1 MKNIQQNG
9 NTAKPSV
16 INTLKGNPKW
26 LDHYKSRLGSRIS
39 AILDRRSTIFHL
51 NLKFLKQSNM
61 TLKEKI
67 NKDYIEAFK
76 AKNTVA
82 KNLLSVI
89 KGEIQTIEKNTSVEN
104 LSDEDVTKILN
115 KNVKS
120 LKETIKSL
128 APIDGN
134 GEGIVHA
141 VVELAIVES
150 YLPTQL
156 SVEEIQSKID
166 ALVMSGVKNMGM
178 IMKEFNSLPVDKK
191 VVSELVKKAI
201 V

>member
-76 AKNTVA
+76 SKNTVA

-89 KGEIQTIEKNTSVEN
+89 KGEIQTIEKNTGVEN
-104 LSDEDVTKILN
+104 LSDEDVIKILN
-115 KNVKS
+115 KTVKS
-120 LKETIKSL
+120 LKETLTSVTESEKMMYVQTELS
-128 APIDGN
+128 
-134 GEGIVHA
+134 IVD
-141 VVELAIVES
+141 S

-166 ALVMSGVKNMGM
+166 ALVASGMKNMGM
-178 IMKEFNSLPVDKK
+178 ILLSKIYLIISVTMRFHNY
-191 VVSELVKKAI
+191 
-201 V
+201 

>member
-1 MKNIQQNG
+1 
-9 NTAKPSV
+9 
-16 INTLKGNPKW
+16 
-26 LDHYKSRLGSRIS
+26 
-39 AILDRRSTIFHL
+39 
-51 NLKFLKQSNM
+51 M

-67 NKDYIEAFK
+67 NKDYLEAFK

-89 KGEIQTIEKNTSVEN
+89 KGEIQTIEKNTGVAN

-115 KNVKS
+115 KSVKS
-120 LKETIKSL
+120 LKETLNSVS
-128 APIDGN
+128 
-134 GEGIVHA
+134 GEK
-141 VVELAIVES
+141 VESIQFELNIIES

-166 ALVMSGVKNMGM
+166 ALVASGVKNMGQ
-178 IMKEFNSLPVDKK
+178 IMKEFSTLPADKK
-191 VVSELVKKAI
+191 IVSELAKKSL

>member
-1 MKNIQQNG
+1 
-9 NTAKPSV
+9 
-16 INTLKGNPKW
+16 
-26 LDHYKSRLGSRIS
+26 
-39 AILDRRSTIFHL
+39 
-51 NLKFLKQSNM
+51 M

-89 KGEIQTIEKNTSVEN
+89 KGEIQTIEKNTGTEN

-115 KNVKS
+115 KTVKS

-128 APIDGN
+128 APIDEN
-134 GEGIVHA
+134 GEGIAQA
-141 VVELAIVES
+141 VAELAIVES

-166 ALVMSGVKNMGM
+166 ALVASGVKNIGM

-191 VVSELVKKAI
+191 VVSELVKKTI

>member
-1 MKNIQQNG
+1 
-9 NTAKPSV
+9 
-16 INTLKGNPKW
+16 
-26 LDHYKSRLGSRIS
+26 
-39 AILDRRSTIFHL
+39 
-51 NLKFLKQSNM
+51 M

-89 KGEIQTIEKNTSVEN
+89 KGEIQTIEKNTGAEN
-104 LSDEDVTKILN
+104 LSDEDVIKILN
-115 KNVKS
+115 KTVKS
-120 LKETIKSL
+120 LKETLTSVTESEKMMYVQTELS
-128 APIDGN
+128 
-134 GEGIVHA
+134 IVD
-141 VVELAIVES
+141 S

-166 ALVMSGVKNMGM
+166 ALVASGVKNLGM
-178 IMKEFNSLPVDKK
+178 IMKEFNSFPVDKK
-191 VVSELVKKAI
+191 VVSELAKKSI

>member
-1 MKNIQQNG
+1 
-9 NTAKPSV
+9 
-16 INTLKGNPKW
+16 
-26 LDHYKSRLGSRIS
+26 
-39 AILDRRSTIFHL
+39 
-51 NLKFLKQSNM
+51 M

-89 KGEIQTIEKNTSVEN
+89 KGEIQTIEKNTGVEN
-104 LSDEDVTKILN
+104 LPDEDVTKILN
-115 KNVKS
+115 KTVKS

-134 GEGIVHA
+134 GEGIVQA

-166 ALVMSGVKNMGM
+166 ALVMSGVKNLGM

>member
-1 MKNIQQNG
+1 
-9 NTAKPSV
+9 
-16 INTLKGNPKW
+16 
-26 LDHYKSRLGSRIS
+26 
-39 AILDRRSTIFHL
+39 
-51 NLKFLKQSNM
+51 M

-76 AKNTVA
+76 AKNTVK

-89 KGEIQTIEKNTSVEN
+89 KGEIQTVEKNTGVEN

-115 KNVKS
+115 KSVKS

-128 APIDGN
+128 SPIDGN
-134 GEGIVHA
+134 GEGIVQA
-141 VVELAIVES
+141 VVELGIVEC

-166 ALVMSGVKNMGM
+166 ALVASGMKNMGM

-191 VVSELVKKAI
+191 IVSEMVKKSVI
-201 V
+201 

>member
-1 MKNIQQNG
+1 
-9 NTAKPSV
+9 
-16 INTLKGNPKW
+16 
-26 LDHYKSRLGSRIS
+26 
-39 AILDRRSTIFHL
+39 
-51 NLKFLKQSNM
+51 M

-76 AKNTVA
+76 SKNTEK

-89 KGEIQTIEKNTSVEN
+89 KGEIQTIEKNTGAEN

-115 KNVKS
+115 KTVKS

-134 GEGIVHA
+134 GEGIVQA
-141 VVELAIVES
+141 VAELAIVES

-166 ALVMSGVKNMGM
+166 ALVASGVKNIGM

-191 VVSELVKKAI
+191 VVSELVKKTI

>member
-1 MKNIQQNG
+1 
-9 NTAKPSV
+9 
-16 INTLKGNPKW
+16 
-26 LDHYKSRLGSRIS
+26 
-39 AILDRRSTIFHL
+39 
-51 NLKFLKQSNM
+51 M

-89 KGEIQTIEKNTSVEN
+89 KGEIQTVEKNTGVES

-115 KNVKS
+115 KSVKS
-120 LKETIKSL
+120 LKETISSL
-128 APIDGN
+128 TDIERLA
-134 GEGIVHA
+134 EVQT
-141 VVELAIVES
+141 ELNIVEA
-150 YLPTQL
+150 YLPKQL

-166 ALVMSGVKNMGM
+166 SLVASGMKNMGM
-178 IMKEFNSLPVDKK
+178 IMKEFNSLPADKK
-191 VVSELVKKAI
+191 LVSEMVKKSL